1 MKYCEPDLQSRQQ
14 LQKINLTINE
24 LRNQLLENARLD
36 VPLLS
41 NHHFYAAMESLLTAG
56 SEIGQLRAAA
66 SPLFLSDLES
76 GKREEGV

>member
-14 LQKINLTINE
+14 LQKINYTIQE

-41 NHHFYAAMESLLTAG
+41 NLAFS
-56 SEIGQLRAAA
+56 SRWLR
-66 SPLFLSDLES
+66 SS
-76 GKREEGV
+76 